1 RPRLCYTAPAWPHPS
16 FISTSSIRII
26 QKARYQRT
34 QSRMTDWSN
43 WRPLNIQSSERSE
56 ALLATKTVFKT
67 LQHNPPREAY
77 GMSKAQ
83 IVGWAHAPFGKSEA
97 PDTEALMASVVAPAL
112 THAGVAPN
120 EVDG

>member
-1 RPRLCYTAPAWPHPS
+1 
-16 FISTSSIRII
+16 
-26 QKARYQRT
+26 
-34 QSRMTDWSN
+34 MTDWSN

-120 EVDG
+120 EVDGIFVGVMNNGFSKQDFQASLVGMTDEALAHTPAMR